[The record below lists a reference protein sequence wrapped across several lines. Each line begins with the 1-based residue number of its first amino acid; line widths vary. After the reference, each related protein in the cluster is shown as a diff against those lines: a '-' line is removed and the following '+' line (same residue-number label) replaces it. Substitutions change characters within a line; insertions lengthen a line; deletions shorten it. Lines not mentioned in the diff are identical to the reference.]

1 MAKPYDAIKE
11 YKQQVKRIQNFWKR
25 AENRGYVFNKKGV
38 ITNPSK
44 INKSSVERLKK
55 FTANELYKRSK
66 YQLPDTDI
74 YIKGTEGRKYER
86 AKAAKKGWE
95 IRKDYHRKRK
105 QDMGVDMLPNEAD
118 EVLSNLGEE
127 IAKFAHE
134 NLDLKFLNEITE
146 EANDMTGTLR
156 LGYNAWFNTKMQSNG
171 KTVSMLIRMGL
182 ARHGLKG
189 FVKLINENANEIR
202 ALLNAIYDSK
212 QQTGTSAEQH
222 IAGLATIL
230 NGGTLSREQGEDI
243 EDLQYQFWTEGLT
256 DWE

>member
-1 MAKPYDAIKE
+1 MADTFDAIKE
-11 YKQQVKRIQNFWKR
+11 YKRQVKRIQNFWKR
-25 AENRGYVFNKKGV
+25 AESRGYLFNKKGV
-38 ITNPSK
+38 ITDPKKISK
-44 INKSSVERLKK
+44 ASVDRLKK

-66 YQLPDTDI
+66 YQIPDTDI

-86 AKAAKKGWE
+86 SKAAKRGWE
-95 IRKDYHRKRK
+95 IRKDYHRKRR

-118 EVLSNLGEE
+118 EVLTNLGEE
-127 IAKFAHE
+127 IAKFAQE
-134 NLDLKFLNEITE
+134 NLDLSFLNEITE
-146 EANDMTGTLR
+146 QANEMTGTLR

-182 ARHGLKG
+182 ARHGLNG

-212 QQTGTSAEQH
+212 QQTGTAAEQH

-243 EDLQYQFWTEGLT
+243 EELQYQFWTEGLSE
-256 DWE
+256 W